1 VGGAQAESGLKT
13 VCGRDGLRAR
23 RPAARQSWRCRDRAQ
38 SIHIFTIEKEVDM
51 TRKHFFTTLALG
63 LFLAIPSISFG
74 QGKVMI
80 TLPADG
86 ATLDALDENRLVYAV
101 EPGPRGD
108 HVHVYVDDEEVG
120 ILRSLKGSY
129 MLETLSSGKRN
140 LCVKVVNKAHVP
152 VGIEQCIQVTVK

>member
-1 VGGAQAESGLKT
+1 
-13 VCGRDGLRAR
+13 
-23 RPAARQSWRCRDRAQ
+23 
-38 SIHIFTIEKEVDM
+38 M

-63 LFLAIPSISFG
+63 LFLAIPSISLG

-80 TLPADG
+80 TSPADG
-86 ATLDALDENRLVYAV
+86 ATLDAMDESKLVYEV
-101 EPGPRGD
+101 DPGPRGD
-108 HVHVYVDDEEVG
+108 HVHVYVDGKEVG